1 MRDFGIRLA
10 LGAPRKSIL
19 NSALGRVTA
28 IVLIGSCCGTLLGLA
43 STRILAAIVYGA
55 SANDPLVVLAVVLT
69 MLATGVLSAS
79 LPARRAL
86 AIEPAS
92 LLREE

>member
-1 MRDFGIRLA
+1 MHLRIFAAFDSCDHRFLRYARLFQDLGGRGHIIRH
-10 LGAPRKSIL
+10 
-19 NSALGRVTA
+19 
-28 IVLIGSCCGTLLGLA
+28 
-43 STRILAAIVYGA
+43 GA